1 MKTRIQKWG
10 NSLAIRIPKAFATE
24 VGLKEDSEVDVSL
37 KSGKL
42 VVVPV
47 EKPGLTLKALVA
59 KITEENVHR
68 EVDTG
73 PATGREA
80 W

>member
-1 MKTRIQKWG
+1 MKARMQKWG

-24 VGLKEDSEVDVSL
+24 VGLKEESEVDVSL

-42 VVVPV
+42 VVAPV
-47 EKPGLTLKALVA
+47 EKPGATLKRLLA
-59 KITEENVHR
+59 KITEENVHG
-68 EVDTG
+68 EVDAG
-73 PATGREA
+73 PATGRES

>member
-1 MKTRIQKWG
+1 MKTRMQKWG

-24 VGLKEDSEVDVSL
+24 VGLKEESEVDVSL

-47 EKPGLTLKALVA
+47 EKPGLTLKALLA

-68 EVDTG
+68 EVDAG

>member
-1 MKTRIQKWG
+1 MKTKMQKWG

-24 VGLKEDSEVDVSL
+24 VGLKEESEVDVSL

-59 KITEENVHR
+59 KITEKNVHR
-68 EVDTG
+68 EAGTG

>member
-1 MKTRIQKWG
+1 MKTRMQKWG

-24 VGLKEDSEVDVSL
+24 VGLKEECEVDVSV

-42 VVVPV
+42 VVMPV
-47 EKPGLTLKALVA
+47 EKPGVTLKMLLA

-73 PATGREA
+73 PAEGRES

>member
-1 MKTRIQKWG
+1 MQKWG

-24 VGLKEDSEVDVSL
+24 IGLKEESEVDVSL

-47 EKPGLTLKALVA
+47 EKPGVTLKMLLA
-59 KITEENVHR
+59 KITEENIHR

-73 PATGREA
+73 PAAGRES

>member
-1 MKTRIQKWG
+1 MKMKMQKWG

-24 VGLKEDSEVDVSL
+24 IGLKEESEVDVSL

-47 EKPGLTLKALVA
+47 KKPGLTLKTLVA

>member
-1 MKTRIQKWG
+1 MKTRMQKWG

-24 VGLKEDSEVDVSL
+24 VGLKEKGEVDVSL

-47 EKPGLTLKALVA
+47 EKPGLTLKTLLAQ
-59 KITEENVHR
+59 INEENVHC
-68 EVDTG
+68 EVDAG
-73 PATGREA
+73 PAIGREA

>member
-1 MKTRIQKWG
+1 MKTKMQKWG
-10 NSLAIRIPKAFATE
+10 NSLAIRIPKAFAEE
-24 VGLKEDSEVDVSL
+24 VGLKEESEVDVSL

-47 EKPGLTLKALVA
+47 ERPALTLKALVA

-68 EVDTG
+68 EIDTG

>member
-1 MKTRIQKWG
+1 MKTRMQKWG

-24 VGLKEDSEVDVSL
+24 IGLKEESEVDVSL

-47 EKPGLTLKALVA
+47 EKPGVTLKMLLA
-59 KITEENVHR
+59 KITEENIHR

-73 PATGREA
+73 PAAGRES

>member
-24 VGLKEDSEVDVSL
+24 VGLKEESEVDVSL

-73 PATGREA
+73 PATGSEA

>member
-1 MKTRIQKWG
+1 MKTKMQKWG

-24 VGLKEDSEVDVSL
+24 AGLKEESEVDVSL
-37 KSGKL
+37 KGGKL

-47 EKPGLTLKALVA
+47 EKPGMTLKMLVA
-59 KITEENVHR
+59 KITKENVHR

>member
-1 MKTRIQKWG
+1 MKTRMQKWG

-24 VGLKEDSEVDVSL
+24 VGLKEESEVDVSL
-37 KSGKL
+37 KGGRL

-47 EKPGLTLKALVA
+47 EKPNVTLRRLLA

-73 PATGREA
+73 RATGREA

>member
-1 MKTRIQKWG
+1 MKTRMQKWG

>member
-1 MKTRIQKWG
+1 MKTRMQKWG

-24 VGLKEDSEVDVSL
+24 VGLKEESEVDVSL

-47 EKPGLTLKALVA
+47 KKPGLTLKALLA
-59 KITEENVHR
+59 RITDENVHR

>member
-1 MKTRIQKWG
+1 MKTKMQKWG

-24 VGLKEDSEVDVSL
+24 VGLEEESEVDVSL

-42 VVVPV
+42 VVVPM

-68 EVDTG
+68 EIDTG

>member
-1 MKTRIQKWG
+1 MKTRMQKWG

-24 VGLKEDSEVDVSL
+24 IGLKEESEVDVSL

-47 EKPGLTLKALVA
+47 EKPGVTLKMLLA
-59 KITEENVHR
+59 KITEENIHR

>member
-1 MKTRIQKWG
+1 MKTRMQKWG

-24 VGLKEDSEVDVSL
+24 VGLKEESEVDVSL

-42 VVVPV
+42 VVAPV
-47 EKPGLTLKALVA
+47 EKPGVTLKMLLA
-59 KITEENVHR
+59 KITEENVHG
-68 EVDTG
+68 EADTG
-73 PATGREA
+73 AAAGRES